1 MYNILTTT
9 IMAKYYMEEVFS
21 LKDGGYDFAPFEYE
35 DDPFEYED
43 DEEVKKFSVTTSTS
57 KQQTYGTQTYRK
69 MYIHSSSISPKVRK
83 RNFGECLNNSNNWG
97 ASNSPSKP

>member
-9 IMAKYYMEEVFS
+9 TMAKYYMEEVFS

-43 DEEVKKFSVTTSTS
+43 DEEVKEAFSDYEYIETTDVWHSDLQKDVHTLIFNIS
-57 KQQTYGTQTYRK
+57 KGK
-69 MYIHSSSISPKVRK
+69 K
-83 RNFGECLNNSNNWG
+83 EELWG
-97 ASNSPSKP
+97 VFKQ